1 MIEVT
6 DLRKSYGKT
15 QAVAG
20 LSFRVEPGEV
30 VGLLGPNG
38 AGKTTTMEILEGLRR
53 PDGGRALV
61 LGQDVS
67 KGLAP
72 VRPRIGVVLQSGA
85 LLERATVA
93 ELMRLYRLMYARTLD
108 GNALLDRVGLADKRQ
123 TLVGG
128 LSGGQK
134 QRLAMA
140 LALVGDPDLI
150 FLDEPTANLD
160 PQGRAL
166 LWDMVRDRV
175 LKDGHGRAAL
185 LTTHSMEEAQS
196 LCTRVAIVDHGRL
209 LAMDSPSALVNQHCP
224 GAKVSFETDPQTMP
238 DAYAGIDGFDSIG
251 PVTGGTRQVHL
262 SGLRLE
268 PMLASLM
275 SAQQAHGFTIDNLSV
290 ERHTLADVFL
300 KLTGRDLRD
309 G

>member
-1 MIEVT
+1 MIEVQ

-61 LGQDVS
+61 LGRDVS
-67 KGLAP
+67 KGLQP
-72 VRPRIGVVLQSGA
+72 VRTRIGIVLQSSA
-85 LLERATVA
+85 LLERATVG
-93 ELMRLYRLMYARTLD
+93 ELMRLYRLMYPEPQD
-108 GNALLDRVGLADKRQ
+108 GTALLQRVGLAEKTDAQ
-123 TLVGG
+123 VGS

-140 LALVGDPDLI
+140 LAIAGNPDLL

-166 LWDMVRDRV
+166 LWDMVRERV
-175 LKDGHGRAAL
+175 AGTGRAAL
-185 LTTHSMEEAQS
+185 LTTHSMEEAQA
-196 LCTRVAIVDHGRL
+196 LCSRVAIVDHGRL
-209 LAMDSPSALVNQHCP
+209 LAVGTPAALVNEHCP
-224 GAKVSFETDPQTMP
+224 GAHVSFETEAQAPVETFAGVEGFQSLEPQP
-238 DAYAGIDGFDSIG
+238 GRS
-251 PVTGGTRQVHL
+251 RVHFAAP
-262 SGLRLE
+262 RLE
-268 PMLASLM
+268 PLLASLM
-275 SAQQAHGFTIDNLSV
+275 AAQVAHGFAIENLSV
-290 ERHTLADVFL
+290 ERSTLGDVFL
-300 KLTGRDLRD
+300 KLTGRELRD
-309 G
+309 A